1 MNFNELATRY
11 DAWYQTPIGAVAH
24 QMEQE
29 AVFALAEVKTGER
42 VLDIGCG
49 TGIYMLELARRD
61 VHVVGVDPSME
72 MILIAR
78 EKFRQAGLKGCFIC
92 GSAEALPFR
101 PERFD
106 LALAVSSLCFVG
118 RPDRAVEEMHR
129 ILKSGGR
136 IVVGEFN
143 RFSLWAFLRRLKGL
157 FRETIYNQA
166 HFWGRWE
173 LERLLRR
180 RGFSLDAV
188 QVLLYF
194 PPINLQAFLK
204 GARFM
209 ERVIKKF
216 LPGTG
221 AFIVLRAERR
231 TVISHASY
239 NRKLC
244 H

>member
-1 MNFNELATRY
+1 MGFKDLAARY
-11 DAWYQTPIGAVAH
+11 DAWYRTPLGAAAH
-24 QMEQE
+24 ALESE
-29 AVFALAEVKTGER
+29 AIFALAEVKTGER

-49 TGIYMLELARRD
+49 TGIYTLELARRN

-78 EKFRQAGLKGCFIC
+78 EKFRQAELKCYFIC

-106 LALAVSSLCFVG
+106 LALAVTSLCFV
-118 RPDRAVEEMHR
+118 RSPDRAIAEIYRVIMP
-129 ILKSGGR
+129 GGR
-136 IVVGEFN
+136 LVLGELN

-166 HFWGRWE
+166 HFWGRRE
-173 LERLLRR
+173 LERLLRK
-180 RGFSLDAV
+180 RGFSPDAA
-188 QVLLYF
+188 QALLYF

-231 TVISHASY
+231 
-239 NRKLC
+239 
-244 H
+244 